1 MIDSEAICSRCLG
14 LAGHL
19 DERGRRLLAAA
30 EVRAA
35 GYGGLVAV
43 ARTTGL
49 ARSTIG
55 RGLSDLNAPAL
66 PARTMRRPGNGRRSL
81 TATDRTL
88 LEDLG
93 RLVEPAMM
101 GDPGRPLVWVS
112 KSSVKLAA
120 ALQALGHKV
129 KRQ

>member
-1 MIDSEAICSRCLG
+1 M
-14 LAGHL
+14 
-19 DERGRRLLAAA
+19 LAAA

-66 PARTMRRPGNGRRSL
+66 PARTMRRPGNGRRPL